1 MDQANNQSQNGG
13 NWKERISSAMRSL
26 GKFQQLNPRKSVGLK
41 LFLYFFVSIVFFVLL
56 AGLISYYISKDV
68 ITKEV
73 AEATKKTMD
82 QSVGRLDLQFQN
94 YENITLQ
101 LMLDSSVKDMLRE
114 LNMTHDPF
122 DKMML
127 NKKLEEKFNSFV
139 FANKAIAGISFFSSS
154 DLPSFS
160 TSGLIDEAYKDQD
173 WYKKIIG
180 VDGKPLWMNTHKQSF
195 GITGETNAEDNKI
208 ALGRLWWDTV
218 AGTNLG
224 VLVMEIRVNPYVEQL
239 KNIQIAESGSTI
251 LVNPDKDIV
260 MAADEKTIGTKTDFP
275 LDTSKNS
282 HEFNHNGQLVVVSKS
297 GITGWFL
304 VGAAP
309 LSELL
314 QGASKIF
321 WATLGIAAAAALLA
335 VLIGFLVVR
344 SIGKP
349 LVKLRNLM
357 QEGAHGNLNVRTAF
371 SSKDEIGQ
379 LGDSFNT
386 MMEQIMLL
394 VKQTN
399 LSAQEVLNNAAELSD
414 SSKKT
419 AMSSREIS
427 IATEE
432 IANGAATLAVEAERG
447 NDLTQH
453 ISTQMEHVVTANIK
467 MGSAASEVEKVS
479 HQGIEYMGELI
490 KKTNSTE
497 EITRSMV
504 EKVNQLKESTLSIRK
519 ILEVLNN
526 LTKQTNILSL
536 NATIEAARA
545 GAAGKGFMVVAHEIR
560 KLADQSRQSI
570 DVVGQITETIQV
582 EIDET
587 VSVMSDAYPLFQEQI
602 DSVKEADLIFKNVQ
616 ENMQQFIHQLDDVT
630 GSIQQLEESQ
640 KVLSEAMASVSA
652 VSQQSSATSEEVASL
667 SSEQLN
673 VSEELV
679 RLSDKLETVSNSL
692 KDSLT
697 KFRI

>member
-1 MDQANNQSQNGG
+1 MN
-13 NWKERISSAMRSL
+13 L
-26 GKFQQLNPRKSVGLK
+26 TKSVGLK
-41 LFLYFFVSIVFFVLL
+41 LFLNFFVSIVFFVLL

-73 AEATKKTMD
+73 ADTSMKTMD
-82 QSVGRLDLQFQN
+82 QSVGRLDLQFKN
-94 YENITLQ
+94 YENITTQ
-101 LMLDSSVKDMLRE
+101 MMLDTSIKDMLRQ
-114 LNMTHDPF
+114 LNNASDSF
-122 DKMML
+122 DKLMIT
-127 NKKLEEKFNSFV
+127 KKLTEKFNSYAL
-139 FANKAIAGISFFSSS
+139 ANKEIAGINFFSGS

-160 TSGLIDEAYKDQD
+160 SFGRIDDSYKNQD
-173 WYKKIIG
+173 WYKKIIAK
-180 VDGKPLWMNTHKQSF
+180 DGKPFWMDTHQKFF
-195 GITGETNAEDNKI
+195 GIAGQSNGQESKI
-208 ALGRLWWDTV
+208 AVGRLWWDTV

-224 VLVMEIRVNPYVEQL
+224 ALVVEIRVHPYLEQL
-239 KNIQIAESGSTI
+239 KNIQIAKSGSTMLI
-251 LVNPDKDIV
+251 NPDKTV
-260 MAADEKTIGTKTDFP
+260 MMAADEKSIGAKTDIP
-275 LDTSKNS
+275 VDTSKQEPQ
-282 HEFNHNGQLVVVSKS
+282 EFNYNGQLVVVSRS
-297 GITGWFL
+297 ASTGWFL

-314 QGASKIF
+314 EGTDKIF
-321 WATLGIAAAAALLA
+321 WATFGIAGAAALLA
-335 VLIGFLVVR
+335 VLIGYLVVR
-344 SIGKP
+344 MIGRP
-349 LVKLRNLM
+349 LVELRNLM
-357 QEGAHGNLNVRTAF
+357 QQGAQGNLNVRTAF
-371 SSKDEIGQ
+371 RSKDEIGQ
-379 LGDSFNT
+379 VGDSFNT

-419 AMSSREIS
+419 AIASKEIS

-453 ISTQMEHVVTANIK
+453 ISTQMDHVVQANIK
-467 MGSAASEVEKVS
+467 MGSAASEMEKVS

-490 KKTNSTE
+490 KKTNATE

-570 DVVGQITETIQV
+570 DVVGQITETIQT

-587 VSVMSDAYPLFQEQI
+587 VSVMSEAYPLFQEQI

-616 ENMQQFIHQLDDVT
+616 ENMQQFILQLDDVT

-640 KVLSEAMASVSA
+640 RVLSEAMASVSA

-679 RLSDKLETVSNSL
+679 QLSDKLETVSNSL
-692 KDSLT
+692 KDSLS
-697 KFRI
+697 KFRF